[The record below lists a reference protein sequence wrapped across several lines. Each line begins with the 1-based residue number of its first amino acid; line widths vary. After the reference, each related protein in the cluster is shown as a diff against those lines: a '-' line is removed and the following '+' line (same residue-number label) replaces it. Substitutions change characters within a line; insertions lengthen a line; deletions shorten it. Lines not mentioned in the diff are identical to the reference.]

1 MAQLRKELAT
11 ANELVSTKT
20 SELNIS
26 MSSPSAARGSSLEQ
40 QQHGGL
46 TVTQVLYTLLHV
58 CICVYVC
65 VHACMHVCL
74 SVCVSTCV
82 CVYMHACTRAFV
94 SVCVHDAVV
103 SLHGQMYI
111 KFAQSQEE
119 LRQAQDEVTR
129 LTNYL
134 EHIRQG
140 ACA

>member
-1 MAQLRKELAT
+1 MVDSQSHRYCT
-11 ANELVSTKT
+11 HYC
-20 SELNIS
+20 
-26 MSSPSAARGSSLEQ
+26 M
-40 QQHGGL
+40 
-46 TVTQVLYTLLHV
+46 
-58 CICVYVC
+58 C
-65 VHACMHVCL
+65 VHACMY
-74 SVCVSTCV
+74 
-82 CVYMHACTRAFV
+82 VYMHVCTRAFV
-94 SVCVHDAVV
+94 SVCVCMCVCVCVHACMHARVPFCVCVHDVVV